1 MTDVYDKATDIEM
14 RERELSLAIV
24 RAQASK
30 PALKPIG
37 HCYNCDEVL
46 TGSVVFCDEHCRDD
60 WQLRLNRKK

>member
-14 RERELSLAIV
+14 SERELSLAIV

-46 TGSVVFCDEHCRDD
+46 IISALFFY
-60 WQLRLNRKK
+60 

>member
-30 PALKPIG
+30 PANQ
-37 HCYNCDEVL
+37 H
-46 TGSVVFCDEHCRDD
+46 
-60 WQLRLNRKK
+60 